1 VLCDNALNADAYSL
15 LMAGRKAAMTIP
27 DFPYNLPIVGHVS
40 GLGVIHHREFE
51 MGSGE
56 MDDAQFIAF
65 LTGVCSLLAQYSR
78 DGSLH
83 FIFMDWHH
91 LGELLAAGSEVY
103 GPRKNLCVWIKRNGG
118 TGSLYR
124 SRHELIFVFK
134 QGRGCHR
141 NNVQLGQ
148 FGRNRTNVWE
158 YPSPTVFGR
167 SDGEANLLGI
177 HPTVKPVK
185 LVADAIMDASA
196 RGDIVLD
203 PFLGSGTTVIAS
215 QRTGRRCYGLEI
227 DPL

>member
-1 VLCDNALNADAYSL
+1 VDQ
-15 LMAGRKAAMTIP
+15 
-27 DFPYNLPIVGHVS
+27 
-40 GLGVIHHREFE
+40 
-51 MGSGE
+51 
-56 MDDAQFIAF
+56 AQWRHGI
-65 LTGVCSLLAQYSR
+65 T
-78 DGSLH
+78 
-83 FIFMDWHH
+83 
-91 LGELLAAGSEVY
+91 
-103 GPRKNLCVWIKRNGG
+103 
-118 TGSLYR
+118 YR

-227 DPL
+227 DPLYVDAIVRRWQSLTGEQARHGESGRSFDELEQEVRAQHAD